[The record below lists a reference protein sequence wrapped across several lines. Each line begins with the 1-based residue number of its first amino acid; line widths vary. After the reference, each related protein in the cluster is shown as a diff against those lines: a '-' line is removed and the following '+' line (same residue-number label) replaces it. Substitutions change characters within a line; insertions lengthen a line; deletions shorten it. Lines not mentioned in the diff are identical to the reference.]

1 MNTVPRWIFIY
12 VIIVT
17 LMTFGL
23 SSMFIADPGWDFVAR
38 NAAPAFVAVA
48 VFLLARNN
56 PLGYLAVIVSRTTI
70 EVGDVITTLISGETG
85 ILIFSAVMLVIDLA
99 ALFVLIPLVKSANQT
114 E

>member
-12 VIIVT
+12 VVIVT

-23 SSMFIADPGWDFVAR
+23 STMFITDPGWDFVAR
-38 NAAPAFVAVA
+38 NAAPAFIAVA

-56 PLGYLAVIVSRTTI
+56 PLGYLAVIVARTTI
-70 EVGDVITTLISGETG
+70 EVGDVIANLINFNAG

-99 ALFVLIPLVKSANQT
+99 ALFVLIPLIKSSNQID
-114 E
+114 